1 MGAVYEAVHV
11 RLRRPVALKL
21 LPSAAQTHAEA
32 RSRFEREMQAVGAVS
47 HPGIV
52 QGLDADEVDGQL
64 YLAMELVDGQDL
76 ARVASAIERPSG
88 GQSGA
93 RFAVAAACEAVRQAA
108 VAIQA
113 AHDAGLIHRDLKPS
127 NLMLTPDGQVKVLDL
142 GLAAIDG
149 SRIGGPALEEITAS
163 GQIMGTIDY
172 VAPEQAG
179 GQSPVDGRADV
190 YSLAATLYR
199 LLAGRPPLPGGPNAS
214 VLQRLTALATAEPE
228 PIETLRD
235 DCPAPLAA
243 VLDRAMA
250 KDPQQRTPTAGQLA
264 EELAR
269 FADRAALQAVAAA
282 MPPPAEPI
290 GPIDLAV
297 PASAPDAEVETLRLS
312 QLGASDAS
320 ETIVVRPSDGGPVGR
335 PRRKRRGWA
344 IAVVLGAVVLGA
356 VVLAVGGGLWWGN
369 ADRAAVPPRDEV
381 RQAAD
386 PTPAKPD
393 RSTGLASDAPAA
405 LSSGIVGLR
414 MDAPSDLIPLSARL
428 STAGPWTIE
437 ADVVP
442 AKSLPRQSGLSD
454 DVLNLTGYFALQQY
468 GNVWVMTAG
477 RGIEPDFSVRSP
489 MPIVVGK
496 PTHLAGVFDGSE
508 LLLFVDGQLDGVAA
522 IHGHDYELDKPEVRL
537 GNDNTYDPARRR
549 AFNGIVKAVRLSD
562 IARYSRG
569 RPPTATLAE
578 AVPDG
583 RTVAL
588 FRPASQSPSSIRERL
603 LVDLTGRHEPV
614 PIGPADWIDP
624 VETASFCEERR
635 PTASRSERFAVDLS
649 ARHATIELAHRVQPS
664 GSWTSEMWVTPRSV
678 ADPGVP
684 NRAIWQLSA
693 ACIVKQY
700 DRWLQCT
707 GRSRPD
713 GSLFVLQTEAPIQPG
728 RPVHLAAVSNG
739 SRIRFFAD
747 GVEAPL
753 LYETPGTPSPS
764 GAGREPAPEDAPL
777 RQWFGHLIEPGTDWS
792 PFDGLID
799 EFRFSRGVRYTGPF
813 QPPRQFE
820 ADATT
825 DVLYRFDEGSGPVVE
840 NRAGDFGD
848 GYLEGAE
855 WVDRDEKNRQ

>member
-1 MGAVYEAVHV
+1 MADGRTFDRTPSSAGTGNGAGNGSGETGSPDGSAGPIAGTDRRATLLGRYELIRKIGQGGMGAVYEAVHV

-442 AKSLPRQSGLSD
+442 AESSPWYVYFTA
-454 DVLNLTGYFALQQY
+454 DVLNLTGYFAL
-468 GNVWVMTAG
+468 
-477 RGIEPDFSVRSP
+477 
-489 MPIVVGK
+489 
-496 PTHLAGVFDGSE
+496 
-508 LLLFVDGQLDGVAA
+508 
-522 IHGHDYELDKPEVRL
+522 
-537 GNDNTYDPARRR
+537 
-549 AFNGIVKAVRLSD
+549 
-562 IARYSRG
+562 
-569 RPPTATLAE
+569 
-578 AVPDG
+578 
-583 RTVAL
+583 
-588 FRPASQSPSSIRERL
+588 
-603 LVDLTGRHEPV
+603 
-614 PIGPADWIDP
+614 
-624 VETASFCEERR
+624 
-635 PTASRSERFAVDLS
+635 
-649 ARHATIELAHRVQPS
+649 
-664 GSWTSEMWVTPRSV
+664 
-678 ADPGVP
+678 
-684 NRAIWQLSA
+684 
-693 ACIVKQY
+693 
-700 DRWLQCT
+700 
-707 GRSRPD
+707 
-713 GSLFVLQTEAPIQPG
+713 
-728 RPVHLAAVSNG
+728 
-739 SRIRFFAD
+739 
-747 GVEAPL
+747 
-753 LYETPGTPSPS
+753 
-764 GAGREPAPEDAPL
+764 
-777 RQWFGHLIEPGTDWS
+777 
-792 PFDGLID
+792 
-799 EFRFSRGVRYTGPF
+799 
-813 QPPRQFE
+813 
-820 ADATT
+820 
-825 DVLYRFDEGSGPVVE
+825 
-840 NRAGDFGD
+840 
-848 GYLEGAE
+848 
-855 WVDRDEKNRQ
+855 